1 MYQRCNLGALCALD
15 GTFSSFKRGFAEE
28 SEHDHTSDDQAHA
41 NQRRSIQFLV
51 VDDHRYHRQSGN
63 AHT

>member
-51 VDDHRYHRQSGN
+51 
-63 AHT
+63 